1 MYVLVLVVK
10 KNKAIT
16 CKNSS
21 TNVLAFADGVT
32 LSSGA
37 SYDMTAELGEKAELE
52 IVLTNL
58 STTTALWFYT
68 NKNDWNVST
77 YNSGSRNFQLIK
89 KIKYC
94 LHGVSARS
102 WTSRWSWFLSYRL
115 L

>member
-16 CKNSS
+16 YKNSS

-37 SYDMTAELGEKAELE
+37 SFDMTAEWGEKAELK

-77 YNSGSRNFQLIK
+77 
-89 KIKYC
+89 
-94 LHGVSARS
+94 
-102 WTSRWSWFLSYRL
+102 
-115 L
+115 